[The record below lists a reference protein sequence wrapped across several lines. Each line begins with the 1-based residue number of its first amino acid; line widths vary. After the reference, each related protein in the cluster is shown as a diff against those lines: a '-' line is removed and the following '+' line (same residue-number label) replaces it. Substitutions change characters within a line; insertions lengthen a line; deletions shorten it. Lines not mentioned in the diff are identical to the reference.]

1 MQEAIKTLQRALED
15 PRLSSPISPSRPGP
29 SLDIVGHM
37 MSPMEVV
44 GHLKSPMEVVGHLK
58 SPLDAGHL
66 KSPLE
71 WGHMRSPLEPGTPA
85 PFSAL
90 PSVSWDPEQDAAFH
104 REFLEGGLDALRR
117 LSGSDGESLPPWTIT
132 R

>member
-29 SLDIVGHM
+29 SIDIVGHM
-37 MSPMEVV
+37 KSPLEVV
-44 GHLKSPMEVVGHLK
+44 GHLRSPLDVGHLR
-58 SPLDAGHL
+58 
-66 KSPLE
+66 SPLE
-71 WGHMRSPLEPGTPA
+71 WAHMRSPLDPGTPA

-90 PSVSWDPEQDAAFH
+90 PTASWDPDQDAAFH